1 MVDSS
6 PQPLP
11 PIKSYWNIEKYIGST
26 CLDWLEWDKI
36 LRQSMNPQ
44 VYWNACMDNWF
55 WWKNDW
61 WWSSYRSAK
70 EFICMDQIYRAYIVV
85 ECYHVFTVQ
94 IFLIFI
100 CLLNFIVCIHL
111 TFVEMFECIFVS
123 SFTVLVTTDMH
134 E

>member
-1 MVDSS
+1 
-6 PQPLP
+6 
-11 PIKSYWNIEKYIGST
+11 
-26 CLDWLEWDKI
+26 
-36 LRQSMNPQ
+36 
-44 VYWNACMDNWF
+44 
-55 WWKNDW
+55 
-61 WWSSYRSAK
+61 
-70 EFICMDQIYRAYIVV
+70 MDQIYRAYIVV